1 MIGGLLIIFSI
12 FRIQFKILLLF
23 LTDMNYFLFDV
34 SKISQYFRL
43 ISLLLDLKFNSFKHM
58 FDFIIN

>member
-1 MIGGLLIIFSI
+1 MIGGLLISFSI

-23 LTDMNYFLFDV
+23 LADMNYFLFDV

-43 ISLLLDLKFNSFKHM
+43 ISLLLYLKFNYFKLM
-58 FDFIIN
+58 FDLIMN